1 MKVYYN
7 GVVLQRVET
16 TSWNE
21 TVEYDSTG
29 MNMTANKITFTFEGS
44 VHPTQHTCDDHIVAP
59 LTSPI
64 SINADVRRI
73 AFTPDTGIPEQNLTL
88 RQQLNLC
95 LRQLS
100 MPRGSFSVYDDVNGL
115 RIFEAFPEDSADQLT
130 ETERRN
136 IDVAGGPKPQSVSV
150 LHVYNE
156 YARISFTIEIEK
168 IRCLGGETA
177 PFSELGTDPTSGF
190 VVSNRC
196 WTTETIDQNFYTTR
210 TLTGQLKISSAK
222 KSVHFYRDIYYPPLE
237 EGFMRESL
245 RYSESEDGLT
255 LSYAVTDRQVR
266 CSAPF
271 PATAFS
277 GGVTYSVINGA
288 DMRLNM
294 NLTMIGRPDC
304 PKEALT
310 SRALQAVTKKIEAF
324 SKTSDGFI
332 EKFDVSENLGDPP
345 SVSVAVALRLF
356 SASKEAIAS
365 VNANKE
371 IAQLYASHISLI
383 GKPLEF
389 DDFSDGR
396 VVYTYQRTKSPV
408 PNPYGYDVF
417 DAYDDEARAD
427 DSETARNPSML
438 RYIKSIASAPCAIMP
453 PVAAEGD
460 VSSSE
465 ITGLAAT
472 KVIRDRDGITYSK
485 KKTGIKQAAI
495 NYPISYYK
503 SDITYYTDY
512 SRIALPKAKAVK
524 KGAPSGQFTG
534 TLSDGNFTATITEDS
549 LQIGAIS
556 ATGEG
561 GEYVGSIT
569 MTDGMT
575 GTVAITLASA
585 TFVTCTLEGTIG
597 DNTINGTA
605 TPTEGDPITFTGLIV
620 WSTSEDDE
628 EEDDNT
634 RLVTFARPVPKA
646 LVVIEAERFN
656 RLPELPDPDEV
667 VKTSD
672 DKPIS
677 FTCVN
682 TEIKICEPQAA
693 RGNDGVS
700 YSIMARYEYV
710 MSRQFKKDDE
720 IWLLQNPTFGSSC
733 YYPKQ
738 RDETGKLVEDKE
750 GLQVLYNG
758 TQLNH
763 ESDEGGEGGEGGGD
777 DNDESQSASSETQST

>member
-130 ETERRN
+130 ETEKRN

-177 PFSELGTDPTSGF
+177 PFSELGADPTSGF
-190 VVSNRC
+190 IVSNRC
-196 WTTETIDQNFYTTR
+196 WTSETIDQNFYTTR

-255 LSYAVTDRQVR
+255 LSYAVTDKQVR
-266 CSAPF
+266 CAAPY

-304 PKEALT
+304 PKDALT
-310 SRALQAVTKKIEAF
+310 SRALQAVTKKIKAF
-324 SKTSDGFI
+324 SEVSDGFI

-345 SVSVAVALRLF
+345 SVTVAVALRLF
-356 SASKEAIAS
+356 SASKETIKS
-365 VNANKE
+365 DTANKD
-371 IAQLYASHISLI
+371 IAQLYASNISLI

-389 DDFSDGR
+389 DEFSDGR
-396 VVYTYQRTKSPV
+396 VVYTYQRTKSST

-417 DAYDDEARAD
+417 NAYDDNERAD
-427 DSETARNPSML
+427 DSESARNPSML
-438 RYIKSIASAPCAIMP
+438 YYIKSIASAPCAIMP
-453 PVAAEGD
+453 PVAASGD
-460 VSSSE
+460 VTSSE

-472 KVIRDRDGITYSK
+472 KVIRDKDGINYAQK
-485 KKTGIKQAAI
+485 QTGIKKDAI
-495 NYPISYYK
+495 NFPISYYK

-512 SRIALPKAKAVK
+512 SRIALPKAKSAPK
-524 KGAPSGQFTG
+524 DAPSGTIAGTLTADSFSATISKDGVQVGTITASGAAGTFSGNVTMTSGETGDVTISLADSSTDSGVIAGTLNNTSVTGTVTPTGESSVTFTG
-534 TLSDGNFTATITEDS
+534 TIE
-549 LQIGAIS
+549 
-556 ATGEG
+556 
-561 GEYVGSIT
+561 
-569 MTDGMT
+569 
-575 GTVAITLASA
+575 
-585 TFVTCTLEGTIG
+585 
-597 DNTINGTA
+597 
-605 TPTEGDPITFTGLIV
+605 
-620 WSTSEDDE
+620 WE
-628 EEDDNT
+628 EEGEKEEEQDDNT
-634 RLVTFARPVPKA
+634 RLVTLARPVPKA
-646 LVVIEAERFN
+646 LVIIEAERFN

-667 VKTSD
+667 VKTTG
-672 DKPIS
+672 DKKIV

-693 RGNDGVS
+693 RGNDGIS
-700 YSIMARYEYV
+700 YSIIARYEYS
-710 MSRQFKKDDE
+710 MSRQFEKDDE

-738 RDETGKLVEDKE
+738 RDEKGQLVEDKK
-750 GLQVLYNG
+750 GLKVLYNG
-758 TQLNH
+758 VQLNH
-763 ESDEGGEGGEGGGD
+763 ESDEDDEGGD
-777 DNDESQSASSETQST
+777 DNDEPQSASSETQST